1 MVDMAKRA
9 YHRRVGTHDK
19 LRLYLSAVPKK
30 FVRGIGGGMI
40 SSIRARLRNEM
51 GALPIVIGFACYTA
65 WTEAVPLCLGL
76 LDTGLDPAVTSSLPV
91 WFRMAYCT
99 ITGAASA
106 LAYAKAPTIYRVLVS
121 TRPGKLGCLLLT
133 ICSAPVALLAGLA
146 QNAALFVCAAC
157 VAAACLVA
165 FTYWVRIL
173 GSLKLSTLFV
183 CVGFSF
189 ALSSLLPTALPTGHP
204 TLFVLGCSAFAA
216 ISWLLIVRSESKLQ
230 SQPNGP
236 NPFANIGVP
245 EIDHHATR
253 HVVIRLALCL
263 CVWFF
268 VLRAVRCSL
277 GIAESTAPGDT
288 FGASGT
294 VRFALTIGLF
304 VCVALLLLFPAKFKF
319 EWTYRFL
326 FLLSLVTVL
335 CCFPALS
342 QFVDR
347 DIASSLDYASLQL
360 FAMIMWAVEAA
371 LSTNQTLHPMQVA
384 TFCGAFWS
392 IGSAAGLLFSQ
403 LFSSISPETA
413 SLITAALAI
422 LLACCYTIIFT
433 EHDVALLTEVIPEL
447 QRRPFKERCA
457 AIGKHYGLTEREME
471 IMAYVATGRDTP
483 YIQEALSLSKNTV
496 NFHRKNLYAK
506 LGIHSKQE
514 LLDLVKQPGSS
525 R

>member
-1 MVDMAKRA
+1 MV
-9 YHRRVGTHDK
+9 
-19 LRLYLSAVPKK
+19 
-30 FVRGIGGGMI
+30 
-40 SSIRARLRNEM
+40 SSIRTRLRNEKR
-51 GALPIVIGFACYTA
+51 ALPIVIGFACYTA
-65 WTEAVPLCLGL
+65 WTETVLLCLGL
-76 LDTGLDPAVTSSLPV
+76 LGTGLDATTAAELPV

-99 ITGAASA
+99 ITGLASM
-106 LAYAKAPTIYRVLVS
+106 LAYVKAPAVYHVLVS
-121 TRPGKLGCLLLT
+121 TRFGKLGCLLLAL
-133 ICSAPVALLAGLA
+133 CSAPVAALAGLT
-146 QNAALFVCAAC
+146 QSVVLFVCASC
-157 VAAACLVA
+157 IVAACLVT

-173 GSLKLSTLFV
+173 GSLKLSTLFA
-183 CVGFSF
+183 CVGVSF
-189 ALSSLLPTALPTGHP
+189 ALSSLLPAALPTEHP
-204 TLFVLGCSAFAA
+204 LIFVLGCSTFAV
-216 ISWLLIVRSESKLQ
+216 ISWLLIVQAENHLPPRADNL
-230 SQPNGP
+230 
-236 NPFANIGVP
+236 NPFASMGTP
-245 EIDHHATR
+245 EVDHHAAH

-268 VLRAVRCSL
+268 ALRAVRCSL
-277 GIAESTAPGDT
+277 GMAEGATASDT
-288 FGASGT
+288 FGASGA

-326 FLLSLVTVL
+326 FLLSLVTIL
-335 CCFPALS
+335 CCLPSLS
-342 QFVDR
+342 QFINR

-371 LSTNQTLHPMQVA
+371 LSTNQTVHPMKVA
-384 TFCGAFWS
+384 TLCGAFWS

-403 LFSSISPETA
+403 SFASVSSEAA
-413 SLITAALAI
+413 SLIAAALAI

-457 AIGKHYGLTEREME
+457 AIGKRYGLTEREME
-471 IMAYVATGRDTP
+471 IMAYVAMGRDTP

-514 LLDLVKQPGSS
+514 LLDLVKQPESA